1 MAEIVANIV
10 RLRALQAAVVALFAA
25 AYVTVGDVKSLIVG
39 REPIISTRYPTVHL
53 TGQAVAYVT
62 SPPALIPSTWPTD
75 SVEALLYETKTVLRD
90 SPSLISL
97 TTNLPN
103 AGIPRPRA
111 PTSCRPQIPTKTSST
126 VSFPL
131 PATSTP
137 LPYRDSTASGDQN
150 DGFDSTHLPFPEQ
163 HSIRESIRGVFSEVK
178 QRVRVMTAET
188 LNLVELGLASFTT
201 AKDRKIHRLQ
211 HEYRELDHRH
221 RVLHYEVEE
230 LANLTIKTADLAEA
244 AQAEVQIDRSRSSL
258 EIAQLRSVAEERTR
272 ALTNQQ
278 WACKQKL
285 DEAAED
291 TARSLEDMDAELETE
306 KEKASKAL
314 QKAQE
319 DAAREA
325 RHLTDLA
332 IEQHTEAA
340 ELRKADEATINALRD
355 QSAADGKAIR
365 ELSNQLNSIAQ
376 TAAQKD
382 EKMAS
387 LLSQRQSMTKK
398 IKDLTQEQDKLA
410 KSGIDA
416 ETALKATIGKL
427 NAKLEL
433 ANKRCQVAEAKASYQ
448 EALAAQ
454 ARDEQRV
461 AEEKAGKLE
470 AQAAKA
476 KARKKAAEEEAS
488 RQKARMEAEKAQE
501 AWQAQKQ
508 LKKLYQQDPI
518 CSEVPTPR
526 SNLSPQDSS
535 MLPHPQPAVRSPTNA
550 TGQKDV
556 CAAQNELVP
565 WHDRPTKTKGKA
577 TPEERGLLANTPNG
591 PKAERW
597 EEKNEEQ

>member
-1 MAEIVANIV
+1 MDEIVANIV

-39 REPIISTRYPTVHL
+39 REPLISTHYPPVHL

-62 SPPALIPSTWPTD
+62 SPPALIPLSWSTD
-75 SVEALLYETKTVLRD
+75 SIEALLYETKTVLRD
-90 SPSLISL
+90 SPSVISL
-97 TTNLPN
+97 TTNLPST
-103 AGIPRPRA
+103 GIPRPRA

-126 VSFPL
+126 VFFPL

-137 LPYRDSTASGDQN
+137 PPYRDSTASGDQN
-150 DGFDSTHLPFPEQ
+150 DGFDSTHLPVPEQ
-163 HSIRESIRGVFSEVK
+163 HSILESIQGVFK

-188 LNLVELGLASFTT
+188 LNLVKLGLASFTT
-201 AKDRKIHRLQ
+201 AKDRKINRLE
-211 HEYRELDHRH
+211 HEYRELDHQH
-221 RVLHYEVEE
+221 RE
-230 LANLTIKTADLAEA
+230 LRRQVIECANITNWAADIAEA
-244 AQAEVQIDRSRSSL
+244 AKAEVKVDRSRSSV
-258 EIAQLRSVAEERTR
+258 EIAQLRSVAEEKTR

-278 WACKQKL
+278 WACKKKL
-285 DEAAED
+285 EEAAED
-291 TARSLEDMDAELETE
+291 TARSLQDMDAELEIE

-319 DAAREA
+319 DATREA

-332 IEQHTEAA
+332 VEQLAEAA

-355 QSAADGKAIR
+355 QSAADGKAIQ

-376 TAAQKD
+376 TVAQKD

-387 LLSQRQSMTKK
+387 LLSQKQSLTKK

-410 KSGIDA
+410 KSYIDA
-416 ETALKATIGKL
+416 ETALKATIGSMS
-427 NAKLEL
+427 AKLEL
-433 ANKRCQVAEAKASYQ
+433 ANKRCQVAEAIASYQ
-448 EALAAQ
+448 EALVAQ

-461 AEEKAGKLE
+461 AEEKAGKLQ

-476 KARKKAAEEEAS
+476 KARQKAAEEEAS
-488 RQKARMEAEKAQE
+488 RQKARMEAKKTQE
-501 AWQAQKQ
+501 AWQAQKE

-518 CSEVPTPR
+518 CSEVHTP
-526 SNLSPQDSS
+526 SSDLYPQESS
-535 MLPHPQPAVRSPTNA
+535 MLPHPQPTVRSPTNA
-550 TGQKDV
+550 AGQKDV

-565 WHDRPTKTKGKA
+565 WHDRLMKTKGET

-591 PKAERW
+591 PRAEIW
-597 EEKNEEQ
+597 EEKKEER